1 MGRTYSKAAAPPV
14 DLHLVPCL
22 GELPLSRLAGGLNF
36 LGVKILG
43 VGVLLLL
50 LLLAGV
56 FDLNEAQFVDWVGVL
71 LELEV
76 VASISQPL
84 QIPQMRH
91 PIDKS

>member
-1 MGRTYSKAAAPPV
+1 
-14 DLHLVPCL
+14 
-22 GELPLSRLAGGLNF
+22 LNF

-84 QIPQMRH
+84 QIPQVRH